1 MDYAALRTDILTG
14 PHADACAALLAA
26 DDVDGVARYL
36 NAAAGPSVYGRVG
49 TDLLLTWGAT
59 TGMLAVIQD
68 ESMVTG
74 SALRSSAIALLFCMR
89 GSVPSI
95 DFGDVQIVAMLDA
108 WVTAGKCSAED
119 KAALLALAARPQ
131 TYAVANFGRALTD
144 ADSREAM

>member
-95 DFGDVQIVAMLDA
+95 DFGDAKIMAMLDA
-108 WVTAGKCSAED
+108 WVASGKCSGQD
-119 KAALLALAARPQ
+119 RDALLALAEKPIS
-131 TYAVANFGRALTD
+131 YASAHFGRPLTD
-144 ADSREAM
+144 A